1 MTDDPQSDGEKKKK
15 PHPAILIGPAVAIGA
30 SLLAVFISTRGG
42 GDDPAP
48 GPAASDEIAS
58 IQSAGSGEPQTP
70 DAPAPPT
77 PGAAAAD
84 TDSAISFADDAI
96 AFSAKLPEGPAD
108 DPVLNVL
115 RKDTQAYLDT
125 YKANARADKEE
136 RKRMGAV
143 ELAWEV
149 NVEWTYTAKAGG
161 IVSLVGTAYEFTG
174 GAHGM
179 TNTSTHIARADTG
192 EELTVEGMMQPGR
205 SPSPALV
212 IAICEALK
220 AAKLKSIGSATIY
233 DDPIV
238 CAGPNANVKVE
249 EAKFALAP
257 SSEADRFG
265 GLLVYY
271 DAYAVGPYVEGSY
284 DLVIPQEVFREDL
297 RKEFQPLFAGK
308 PVNPT

>member
-1 MTDDPQSDGEKKKK
+1 MTDEPTSDSDKKK

-30 SLLAVFISTRGG
+30 ALLAVFISTRGG
-42 GDDPAP
+42 SDDAAP
-48 GPAASDEIAS
+48 NPVASGEIAS

-70 DAPAPPT
+70 DTPAPPP
-77 PGAAAAD
+77 PGAAAIT
-84 TDSAISFADDAI
+84 TDSAINFADDAI
-96 AFSAKLPEGPAD
+96 AFSATLPEGPAD
-108 DPVLNVL
+108 DPVLNYL
-115 RKDTQAYLDT
+115 RKDTQAYLDK

-136 RKRMGAV
+136 RKRLGGIEM
-143 ELAWEV
+143 AWEV
-149 NVEWTYTAKAGG
+149 NVEWKYTARAGG
-161 IVSLVGTAYEFTG
+161 IVSLVGSAYEFTG

-192 EELTVEGMMQPGR
+192 EELTVDAMMQHGR

-233 DDPIV
+233 DEPIV
-238 CAGPNANVKVE
+238 CAGPTANVKTE

-257 SSEADRFG
+257 SSEADKFG